1 MKIRPTSKTTV
12 PYQHDVSI
20 DSPIPTY
27 TPITQL
33 TYNQPPCS
41 VVHNVVVKVIPTEEL
56 TKELTNRIAIDQAG
70 RYPVTS
76 FEGHKYVTVMVD
88 VDTGYIN
95 AAGINS
101 QKAPQL
107 VLGFQECYENLN

>member
-1 MKIRPTSKTTV
+1 M
-12 PYQHDVSI
+12 HDCELAI

-27 TPITQL
+27 TPVT
-33 TYNQPPCS
+33 PPTHNHAPHS

-56 TKELTNRIAIDQAG
+56 TKELTNRIAINQVS
-70 RYPVTS
+70 RYSVTS

-88 VDTGYIN
+88 VDIGYIN
-95 AAGINS
+95 AAGIKS

-107 VLGFQECYENLN
+107 VKYC